1 MNELAK
7 KTVSFS
13 EIERYSPYYLMKNL
27 VWDNYS
33 GELIGFVDLVDII
46 NYATVLQLLPLVEL
60 QRFELCLFWQAVKYS
75 EGMNLKVIAAT
86 ADEASKK

>member
-1 MNELAK
+1 MK
-7 KTVSFS
+7 
-13 EIERYSPYYLMKNL
+13 IQKNL

-33 GELIGFVDLVDII
+33 GELIGFVDLVDVI
-46 NYATVLQLLPLVEL
+46 NYATVLQLLPLIEL

-75 EGMNLKVIAAT
+75 EGMNLKVITGT